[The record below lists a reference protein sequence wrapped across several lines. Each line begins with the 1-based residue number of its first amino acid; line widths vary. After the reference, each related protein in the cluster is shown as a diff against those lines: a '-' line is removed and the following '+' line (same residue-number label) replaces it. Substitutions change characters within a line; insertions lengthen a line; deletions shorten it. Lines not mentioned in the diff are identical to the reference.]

1 MKFSSGMKPLGWLFA
16 AALTLLPAVPTRLGA
31 ERPVD
36 PGVPYD
42 PPLFS
47 FEGGRVDLMEAVRL
61 TLQHDPNLLLQRED
75 VRLQEGVLQELA
87 GAFDWTLTGDFS
99 YQHEERE
106 LRDSVK
112 QREQDERDDLT
123 VLNGE
128 TCTAAELNRA
138 TAAELQDAID
148 AEPGT
153 VPISTDDV
161 LNLQLETLER
171 AIDEASSEEIA
182 ELLRNER
189 LQFLGSE
196 LIEAEGLAE
205 GNQQACDETA
215 AALNRLGDTPTF
227 EDFDSVRLNLRLDKL
242 YRSGLVFSPF
252 LNGEYDSTRFVGKR
266 DGFFE
271 PVLDENG
278 NQVVEF
284 GVPRRRFFDFGGKN
298 VDDVYTFRVGFE
310 VNIPLLAN
318 RGAEEVAASESA
330 AREDLEAIDLLLK
343 HAASQSVL
351 ATSMAYWNLHAAQ
364 ERTGILEGSVKLQ
377 EQLAKL
383 TRELIEADELP
394 RAELAR
400 ALASEANARAQL
412 QGARR
417 DLVAARL
424 ALVQAMGLDA
434 EGPANMPLV
443 GGAFPAAPA
452 PPAIT
457 RLLASKSLVD
467 EAVARRYDV
476 AAARRFKGSSR
487 ILARA
492 AQLGVRNR
500 LDVSASVWTTAT
512 GEKSLSEAVD
522 RWVTPSWSLGLAYEN
537 RIGNNDSKGRLVQ
550 SEARARQDQI
560 SAADLERNVRIGVL
574 LALTSLAEAGGRL
587 ARAEEAAEHF
597 EATIEAEIEKF
608 KVGEST
614 LVDTLLTEEQRTG
627 SLLARLDA
635 HQQVAILLAQLR
647 FETGTMVAAADDG
660 TSEVTLPMI
669 TALPDA

>member
-1 MKFSSGMKPLGWLFA
+1 MKFFPGMKPLGCIVT
-16 AALTLLPAVPTRLGA
+16 AALTLLLAAPTRMDA
-31 ERPVD
+31 QDPVD
-36 PGVPYD
+36 PDPYD

-61 TLQHDPNLLLQRED
+61 TLQHDPNLLLQKED
-75 VRLQEGVLQELA
+75 VRVQEGVLQELA
-87 GAFDWTLTGDFS
+87 GAFDWTLTGDVS

-128 TCTAAELNRA
+128 TCSAAELNRA
-138 TAAELQDAID
+138 KAAELQDAID

-153 VPISTDDV
+153 VPISTDD
-161 LNLQLETLER
+161 LFNLQLETLEQ
-171 AIDEASSEEIA
+171 AIEEATTEELA

-189 LQFLGSE
+189 LQLLGSE

-215 AALNRLGDTPTF
+215 ASLNRLGETPTF

-242 YRSGLVFSPF
+242 YRSGLIFSPF
-252 LNGEYDSTRFVGKR
+252 LTGEYDSTRFVGKR

-298 VDDVYTFRVGFE
+298 VDDVYTLRVGFE
-310 VNIPLLAN
+310 VNIPLLRN
-318 RGAEEVAASESA
+318 RGAEAVAASESA
-330 AREDLEAIDLLLK
+330 AREDLEATALLLN

-351 ATSMAYWNLHAAQ
+351 ATATAYWNLHAAQ
-364 ERTGILEGSVKLQ
+364 ERAGIFEGSVKLQ
-377 EQLAKL
+377 EQLVKL

-400 ALASEANARAQL
+400 VLASEANARAQL

-417 DLVAARL
+417 DLVASRL
-424 ALVQAMGLDA
+424 GLIQAMGLDT
-434 EGPANMPLV
+434 ESQANAPLA

-452 PPAIT
+452 PPAIE
-457 RLLASKSLVD
+457 RLLASEALVD
-467 EAVARRYDV
+467 EAVERRYDV
-476 AAARRFKGSSR
+476 AAARKLKGSSR

-492 AQLGVRNR
+492 AQINVRSQ
-500 LDVSASVWTTAT
+500 LDLTASLWTTAT
-512 GEKSLSEAVD
+512 GEKSLSEATD
-522 RWVTPSWSLGLAYEN
+522 RWVTPSWSLGLAYEKPF
-537 RIGNNDSKGRLVQ
+537 GNSEARGRLAQ

-560 SAADLERNVRIGVL
+560 SAADLERNVRIGVV
-574 LALTSLAEAGGRL
+574 LALASLAEARDRL
-587 ARAEEAAEHF
+587 ANTEEAAKYF
-597 EATIEAEIEKF
+597 EATIAAEIEKF
-608 KVGEST
+608 KVGDST

-635 HQQVAILLAQLR
+635 LRQVAILLAQLR
-647 FETGTMVAAADDG
+647 FETGTLVVVLDDG

>member
-1 MKFSSGMKPLGWLFA
+1 MKPLGCFFA
-16 AALTLLPAVPTRLGA
+16 AALTLLPAATTRIDA
-31 ERPVD
+31 QDPDD
-36 PGVPYD
+36 PGPYI
-42 PPLFS
+42 PPLFA

-61 TLQHDPNLLLQRED
+61 TLRHDPNLLLQEED
-75 VRLQEGVLQELA
+75 VRLQRGVLQELA
-87 GAFDWTLTGDFS
+87 GAFDWTLTGEVS

-138 TAAELQDAID
+138 KAAELQDAID

-153 VPISTDDV
+153 VPISTDD
-161 LNLQLETLER
+161 LFNLQLETLER
-171 AIDEASSEEIA
+171 AIEEASTEELA

-189 LQFLGSE
+189 LQLLGSE

-215 AALNRLGDTPTF
+215 AALGRLGEVPTF
-227 EDFDSVRLNLRLDKL
+227 EDFDSARLNLRLDKL

-252 LNGEYDSTRFVGKR
+252 LTGEYDSTRYVGKR

-284 GVPRRRFFDFGGKN
+284 GVPRRRFIDFGGKN
-298 VDDVYTFRVGFE
+298 VDDVYTLRVGFE
-310 VNIPLLAN
+310 VDIPLLRN
-318 RGAEEVAASESA
+318 RGAEAVAASENA
-330 AREDLEAIDLLLK
+330 AREDLEATALLLK

-351 ATSMAYWNLHAAQ
+351 ATAMAYWNLHAAQ
-364 ERTGILEGSVKLQ
+364 ERAGVLEGSVKLQ
-377 EQLAKL
+377 EQLVKL

-394 RAELAR
+394 RVELAR
-400 ALASEANARAQL
+400 VLATEANARAQL

-417 DLVAARL
+417 ELVSARL
-424 ALVQAMGLDA
+424 AMVQAMGLDA
-434 EGPANMPLV
+434 ESQESTPLAN
-443 GGAFPAAPA
+443 GAFPK
-452 PPAIT
+452 PPPPTAIA
-457 RLLASKSLVD
+457 RLLASEVLVD
-467 EAVARRYDV
+467 EAVDHRYDV
-476 AAARRFKGSSR
+476 AAARKFSGSTR

-492 AQLGVRNR
+492 AQINLRSR
-500 LDVSASVWTTAT
+500 LDLTASLWTTAT
-512 GEKSLSEAVD
+512 GEKSLSKAVD
-522 RWVTPSWSLGLAYEN
+522 RWVTPSWSLGLAYEKPF
-537 RIGNNDSKGRLVQ
+537 GNNETRGRLAQ

-574 LALTSLAEAGGRL
+574 LALASLAEASDRL
-587 ARAEEAAEHF
+587 ASSEEAAKYF
-597 EATIEAEIEKF
+597 EETIEAEIEKF
-608 KVGEST
+608 KVGDST

-635 HQQVAILLAQLR
+635 HRQVAILLAQLR
-647 FETGTMVAAADDG
+647 FETGTLVAAADDG